1 MSRERGKQL
10 TKAEKAELSEKALVM
25 SIKGHPVVKI
35 AEELEVA
42 WNTANALVK
51 FALKK
56 RDIDED
62 AERERSLAHHR
73 GIIEWCWQ
81 QLEDEE
87 LGKFAQNRPAYVA
100 RIQHSQAEIDRLN
113 NVTPPVRMEQ
123 NVNVSY
129 RDYTTGSE
137 LEELF
142 EEIDGWLA
150 QEDGEADSPLA
161 LDTEQAD

>member
-1 MSRERGKQL
+1 MPRGPGKQL
-10 TKAEKAELSEKALVM
+10 TKAEKAELSERALVM

-35 AEELEVA
+35 AEELGVA

-62 AERERSLAHHR
+62 AEREKSLAHHR

-81 QLEDEE
+81 QLEDKE
-87 LGKFAQNRPAYVA
+87 LGKFAQNRPAYIA

-113 NVTPPVRMEQ
+113 NVRPPDRQE
-123 NVNVSY
+123 VSVTY
-129 RDYTTGSE
+129 TDRTLDDY
-137 LEELF
+137 F
-142 EEIDGWLA
+142 A
-150 QEDGEADSPLA
+150 A
-161 LDTEQAD
+161 LDTFRNGYSERGALEPVDTAGAYS

>member
-1 MSRERGKQL
+1 MSREPGKQL
-10 TKAEKAELSEKALVM
+10 TKAEKAELSEKALLM

-62 AERERSLAHHR
+62 AEREKSLAHHR

-100 RIQHSQAEIDRLN
+100 RIQHSQSEIDRLN
-113 NVTPPVRMEQ
+113 NVTPPDKQE
-123 NVNVSY
+123 VNVT
-129 RDYTTGSE
+129 YTDRSLDE
-137 LEELF
+137 YF
-142 EEIDGWLA
+142 A
-150 QEDGEADSPLA
+150 A
-161 LDTEQAD
+161 LDAFRDSHSGSGTEQSMDTAGTVR